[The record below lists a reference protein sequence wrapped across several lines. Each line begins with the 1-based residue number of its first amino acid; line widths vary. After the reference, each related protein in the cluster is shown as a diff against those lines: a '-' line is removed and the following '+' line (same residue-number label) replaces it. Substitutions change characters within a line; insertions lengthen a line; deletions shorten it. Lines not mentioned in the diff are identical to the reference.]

1 MIPNLILLGLIFGR
15 WWQPVLV
22 IAAVGW
28 PLLLV
33 SESVIDLSEPT
44 MLLGAALFGVANAG
58 VGVLAHPACLR
69 VYRGLRHRNPSDFT
83 G

>member
-1 MIPNLILLGLIFGR
+1 MIPSLILVGVIFAR

-22 IAAVGW
+22 TAAIGW

-33 SESVIDLSEPT
+33 STHVIEPFEST
-44 MLLGAALFGVANAG
+44 MLAGAALFGMANAG
-58 VGVLAHPACLR
+58 VGVLAHQACLR
-69 VYRGLRHRNPSDFT
+69 VYHRLRQRNPAASA

>member
-15 WWQPVLV
+15 WWQPVLAT
-22 IAAVGW
+22 AAVGW

-33 SESVIDLSEPT
+33 SEGVIDLSEST

-58 VGVLAHPACLR
+58 VGVLAHQGSLR
-69 VYRGLRHRNPSDFT
+69 VYRGLRHRNPSDFA